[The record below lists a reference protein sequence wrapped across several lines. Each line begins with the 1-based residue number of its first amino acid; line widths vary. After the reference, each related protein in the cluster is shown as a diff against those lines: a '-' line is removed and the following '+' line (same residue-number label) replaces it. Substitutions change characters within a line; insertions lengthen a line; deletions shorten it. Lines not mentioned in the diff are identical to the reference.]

1 MVLTNNTARCYNMN
15 NIVEACV
22 FGAPASVGPLF
33 VLPKIYLSKKEKQK
47 CDYCGEE
54 YDVNQFGTLDNGSEA
69 SFKCIKEETV
79 RISEREK
86 EMMENTEE
94 KK

>member
-1 MVLTNNTARCYNMN
+1 M
-15 NIVEACV
+15 
-22 FGAPASVGPLF
+22 GQ
-33 VLPKIYLSKKEKQK
+33 QK

-69 SFKCIKEETV
+69 CFKCIKEEIV

-86 EMMENTEE
+86 EMKENTEE

>member
-1 MVLTNNTARCYNMN
+1 M
-15 NIVEACV
+15 
-22 FGAPASVGPLF
+22 G
-33 VLPKIYLSKKEKQK
+33 KQK

-69 SFKCIKEETV
+69 CFKCIKEENI

-86 EMMENTEE
+86 VIKEKSEE
-94 KK
+94 KKWKELLVS